1 MINGGGKVVP
11 FHPMKRYRGVDA
23 ALHSFFTLAVDV
35 GELLYAPAA
44 TFWGQY
50 PRYPLNIRLGGL
62 QDHSGLFS
70 EEKDMLCSWEWN
82 PGSFGL

>member
-1 MINGGGKVVP
+1 MVEVKLSLSTPRND
-11 FHPMKRYRGVDA
+11 MEGVGA
-23 ALHSFFTLAVDV
+23 ELHSFLTLALDV

-50 PRYPLNIRLGGL
+50 PRYPGGL
-62 QDHSGLFS
+62 QHPSGLFN
-70 EEKDMLCSWEWN
+70 EEKDMLHSWEWN